1 MKFSIKWNKAPPS
14 GIAGKVEF
22 FDIELRQNYGLLED
36 DYAQVKSH
44 FSYALINGRTDLR
57 VRTVIGNPKE
67 VTIIIMKELVH
78 QEVCLR
84 ELGKLQRIKI

>member
-14 GIAGKVEF
+14 GIAGKLEY

-44 FSYALINGRTDLR
+44 FSYQ
-57 VRTVIGNPKE
+57 TVKKGKFFPETEN
-67 VTIIIMKELVH
+67 H
-78 QEVCLR
+78 QAQSFPLCQKAAQVAGANRYIVSLWSW
-84 ELGKLQRIKI
+84 